1 MGHRLNIVIVSEG
14 AIDRTGK
21 PITSEQIKNV
31 IVDRLKQDCRV
42 TVLGHVQRGGNAS
55 AFDRIL
61 GTRMGIESVVALMD
75 ATPTTEACVVSID
88 GNQTVR
94 TPLQPCVERVCLV

>member
-21 PITSEQIKNV
+21 PITSEQVKNV
-31 IVDRLKQDCRV
+31 IVDRLKQDCRI

-61 GTRMGIESVVALMD
+61 V
-75 ATPTTEACVVSID
+75 
-88 GNQTVR
+88 
-94 TPLQPCVERVCLV
+94 